1 MGRWTSVDFG
11 NAMHYLAHMNPFET
25 TSALTTRYQ
34 TTVPEAVRVALNL
47 GKNDRIKYSV
57 TQSGEVV
64 ISKAQ
69 DHVDPIAQQFL
80 TFLAEQI
87 SKYPGRLSPVTQE
100 YRNQLANLVGQ
111 EPLNLDTPL
120 DPAND

>member
-1 MGRWTSVDFG
+1 
-11 NAMHYLAHMNPFET
+11 MHYLAHMNPFET

-80 TFLAEQI
+80 AFLAEQI
-87 SKYPGRLSPVTQE
+87 SKDPGRLSPVTQE

-111 EPLNLDTPL
+111 EPLDLDAPL